1 MTTSTHPGRPYVIG
15 VIVTSLLVSLGT
27 MLLTTLATGPQNLG
41 QQAIRLLL
49 EIGLYFYLYQGRNWA
64 RWVAGSFLGLA
75 GLLGVIAGMAL
86 LSQSPFALLLILQA
100 AIFFSCMAVLFFI
113 PSVRAYFTQPHAAVM
128 PDA

>member
-1 MTTSTHPGRPYVIG
+1 MSTSTHPGRPYVIG
-15 VIVTSLLVSLGT
+15 VIVASLLLSLASI
-27 MLLTTLATGPQNLG
+27 LLTNLASGPQQLG

-75 GLLGVIAGMAL
+75 GLLGVIGGVAL

-100 AIFFSCMAVLFFI
+100 AIFFSCMAVLFFM
-113 PSVRAYFTQPHAAVM
+113 PSVRAYFTQPHGAVM